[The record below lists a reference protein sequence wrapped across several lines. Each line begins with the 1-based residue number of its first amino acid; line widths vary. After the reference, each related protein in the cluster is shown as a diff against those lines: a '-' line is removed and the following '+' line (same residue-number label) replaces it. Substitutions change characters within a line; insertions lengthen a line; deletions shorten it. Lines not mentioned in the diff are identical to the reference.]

1 MSGKGP
7 PEVVPEDPP
16 GGDGET
22 GSGKACGL
30 VPWEPWE
37 GAWGGGRD
45 LAGAWQP
52 GSSLLSLWPFPQKLA
67 QGKLGSKADKQKRK
81 KKETKEKRRNL
92 LPNHPTGDGE
102 GREGSRTS
110 GSGSS
115 PSPAIG
121 EVGTRKLQGA

>member
-1 MSGKGP
+1 MSGKRP

-52 GSSLLSLWPFPQKLA
+52 GSSLLSLAFSPETCTGKTRK
-67 QGKLGSKADKQKRK
+67 QGRQTEK
-81 KKETKEKRRNL
+81 KKERNKREKKKSASKSSYWRWGGQSRVQNFRLGVFPQPRNW
-92 LPNHPTGDGE
+92 
-102 GREGSRTS
+102 
-110 GSGSS
+110 
-115 PSPAIG
+115 
-121 EVGTRKLQGA
+121 